1 MFVHIVIQING
12 TQTCLNQ
19 IKVVGVQKE
28 SIHELVFIFIS

>member
-28 SIHELVFIFIS
+28 STNELVFTLIS